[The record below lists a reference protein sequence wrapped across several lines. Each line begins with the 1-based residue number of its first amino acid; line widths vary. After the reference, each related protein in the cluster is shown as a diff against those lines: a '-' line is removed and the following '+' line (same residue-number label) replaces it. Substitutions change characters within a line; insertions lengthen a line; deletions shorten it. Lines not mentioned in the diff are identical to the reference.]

1 VFYVPRSTDCTVYMY
16 KRLRHAF
23 MPVARW
29 YLILLRFALDRFW
42 LFTRVVIYI
51 SAVHMYPTDGARRG
65 LPYRLPYRTIKYRTV
80 YGSHE
85 SPHDAAETDT
95 PLTTQRRAQRERRE
109 SYCTYTREV
118 AWGTIMPTRA
128 CS

>member
-51 SAVHMYPTDGARRG
+51 SAVHMYVPTARDAV
-65 LPYRLPYRTIKYRTV
+65 YRTDYRTV
-80 YGSHE
+80 
-85 SPHDAAETDT
+85 
-95 PLTTQRRAQRERRE
+95 L
-109 SYCTYTREV
+109 
-118 AWGTIMPTRA
+118 
-128 CS
+128 